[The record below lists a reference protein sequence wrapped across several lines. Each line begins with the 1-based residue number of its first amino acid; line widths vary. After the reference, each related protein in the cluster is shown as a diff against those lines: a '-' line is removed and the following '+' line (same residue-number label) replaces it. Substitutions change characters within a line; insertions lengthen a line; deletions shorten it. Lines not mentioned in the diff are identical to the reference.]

1 VNSKRRIEE
10 LEARLQ
16 IKPRPI
22 VYIYR
27 RHEDGRIVQTIKGGS
42 REITEAELA
51 ELAREARETGGAM
64 LQVVISDMTL
74 DEHNRK

>member
-1 VNSKRRIEE
+1 MNSKQRIEE

-27 RHEDGRIVQTIKGGS
+27 RFEDGRIEQTIIGGS
-42 REITEAELA
+42 REITEAELE
-51 ELAREARETGGAM
+51 ELAKEARETGGAM
-64 LQVVISDMTL
+64 IEVVISDMCL